1 MPCKSSSRTK
11 SVDLRPVFV
20 AAGLPE
26 PCREYRFC
34 YGRRWAFDYAWALSE
49 VALEIEGGV
58 WTRGRHVRP
67 KGFIADIEKY
77 NAAAEMG
84 WRVIRAT
91 PEMIE
96 DGSILTLL
104 DKMLSGPR

>member
-1 MPCKSSSRTK
+1 
-11 SVDLRPVFV
+11 
-20 AAGLPE
+20 
-26 PCREYRFC
+26 
-34 YGRRWAFDYAWALSE
+34 LSE